1 MTHRTLGL
9 DIGTRTIGVAVSDR
23 AAIIAQP
30 LTTIRRTGLRADL
43 AAVAALIAE
52 HDVDRL
58 VVGWPLQPDG
68 RAGPMARKVEQLA
81 DALAAHTGLPVDKWD
96 ERMTSKLAERFLIEG
111 GARRETRR
119 QVVDKVAAALI
130 LQGWLDARS
139 RSANGSGSENGS
151 ETGSENGCAG

>member
-1 MTHRTLGL
+1 MTRTLGL
-9 DIGTRTIGVAVSDR
+9 DVGTRTIGVAVSDPT
-23 AAIIAQP
+23 ATLASP
-30 LTTIRRTGLRADL
+30 LTTIRRTGLQADL
-43 AAVAALIAE
+43 DALAALVAA

-68 RAGPMARKVEQLA
+68 REGPITRKVRAFA
-81 DALAAHTGLPVDKWD
+81 DAAAARTGLPVEPWD
-96 ERMTSKLAERFLIEG
+96 ERMTSKLAERYLIEG

-139 RSANGSGSENGS
+139 R
-151 ETGSENGCAG
+151 TENGCAG

>member
-1 MTHRTLGL
+1 MTRTFGL
-9 DIGTRTIGVAVSDR
+9 DVGTRTIGVAVSDPT
-23 AAIIAQP
+23 ATLASP

-43 AAVAALIAE
+43 DALAALIAA

-68 RAGPMARKVEQLA
+68 REGPITRKVQAFA
-81 DALAAHTGLPVDKWD
+81 DAAAARTGLPVERWD
-96 ERMTSKLAERFLIEG
+96 ERMTSKLAERYLIEG

-139 RSANGSGSENGS
+139 R
-151 ETGSENGCAG
+151 TENGCAG

>member
-1 MTHRTLGL
+1 MTRTFGL
-9 DIGTRTIGVAVSDR
+9 DVGTRTIGVAVSDPT
-23 AAIIAQP
+23 ATLASP
-30 LTTIRRTGLRADL
+30 LTTIRRTGLRQDL
-43 AAVAALIAE
+43 DALAALIAA

-68 RAGPMARKVEQLA
+68 REGPITRKVQAFA
-81 DALAAHTGLPVDKWD
+81 DAAAARTGLPVERWD
-96 ERMTSKLAERFLIEG
+96 ERMTSKLAERYLIEG

-139 RSANGSGSENGS
+139 R
-151 ETGSENGCAG
+151 TENGCAG

>member
-1 MTHRTLGL
+1 MTRTFGL
-9 DIGTRTIGVAVSDR
+9 DVGTRTIGVAVSDPT
-23 AAIIAQP
+23 ATLASP

-43 AAVAALIAE
+43 DALAALIAA

-68 RAGPMARKVEQLA
+68 REGPITRKVQAFA
-81 DALAAHTGLPVDKWD
+81 DAIAAHTGLPVERWD
-96 ERMTSKLAERFLIEG
+96 ERMTSKLAERYLIEG

-139 RSANGSGSENGS
+139 R
-151 ETGSENGCAG
+151 TENGCAG

>member
-1 MTHRTLGL
+1 MTRTFGL
-9 DIGTRTIGVAVSDR
+9 DVGTRTIGVAVSDPT
-23 AAIIAQP
+23 ATLASP

-43 AAVAALIAE
+43 DALAALIAA

-68 RAGPMARKVEQLA
+68 REGPIARKVAALA
-81 DALAAHTGLPVDKWD
+81 DAITAHTGLPVERWD
-96 ERMTSKLAERFLIEG
+96 ERMTSKLAERYLIEG

-139 RSANGSGSENGS
+139 R
-151 ETGSENGCAG
+151 TENGCAG

>member
-1 MTHRTLGL
+1 MTRTFGL
-9 DIGTRTIGVAVSDR
+9 DVGTRTIGVAVSDPT
-23 AAIIAQP
+23 ATLASP
-30 LTTIRRTGLRADL
+30 LTTIRRTGLRQDL
-43 AAVAALIAE
+43 DALAALIAA

-68 RAGPMARKVEQLA
+68 REGPITRKVQAFA
-81 DALAAHTGLPVDKWD
+81 DAAAARTGLPVEKWD
-96 ERMTSKLAERFLIEG
+96 ERMTSKLAERYLIEG

-139 RSANGSGSENGS
+139 R
-151 ETGSENGCAG
+151 TENGCAG